1 MKRIILLVVLLLVG
15 VIFAGCDITYEI
27 QKDNSVIVTL
37 ECDEDDV
44 DDFGKEFKFDEGD
57 LDDEE
62 DVEDAL
68 DDVLDKYDDF
78 EGDISVKDFKRDK
91 NDNFKIV
98 FLYVPTDEYDD
109 AVENGESA
117 VTIAEDLLDAFAED
131 QYDDQFED
139 VYDKE
144 FSEAVDDEDV
154 YVYDGN
160 GDELNDKE
168 MENYFEKANLE
179 KLNATL
185 IFLPSLID
193 YKDVEITVPG
203 KVELM
208 IGDEDVEID
217 DGVITIE
224 SPTMIIYK
232 TSGSP
237 LVAILVV
244 ILLAALGV
252 AGYFAYEK
260 KWFDKIFKK
269 GSTDEFDSEVVEAE

>member
-15 VIFAGCDITYEI
+15 VIFAGCDVTYEI
-27 QKDNSVIVTL
+27 QKDNSVIVTI

-44 DDFGKEFKFDEGD
+44 DDFGKEFDFDEGD
-57 LDDEE
+57 LDDEK
-62 DVEDAL
+62 DLDDAL

-78 EGDISVKDFKRDK
+78 EGDISVKSFKRDK
-91 NDNFKIV
+91 NDNFTLT
-98 FLYVPTDEYDD
+98 FLYVPTDDYDD
-109 AVENGESA
+109 ATKNSESA
-117 VTIAEDLLDAFAED
+117 ISTADDLLDAFAED
-131 QYDDQFED
+131 VYDDKFED

-144 FSEAVDDEDV
+144 FSDAVDDEDV
-154 YVYDGN
+154 YVYDAK

-168 MENYFEKANLE
+168 TEDYFEKANLE

-185 IFLPSLID
+185 IYLPRLVD
-193 YKDVEITVPG
+193 YKDVEINVQG

-224 SPTMIIYK
+224 SPTLIIYK
-232 TSGSP
+232 TTSSP
-237 LVAILVV
+237 LAAILIV
-244 ILLAALGV
+244 ILLAGLGV

-260 KWFDKIFKK
+260 KWFDKILKK
-269 GSTDEFDSEVVEAE
+269 GSADDIDSELEAE